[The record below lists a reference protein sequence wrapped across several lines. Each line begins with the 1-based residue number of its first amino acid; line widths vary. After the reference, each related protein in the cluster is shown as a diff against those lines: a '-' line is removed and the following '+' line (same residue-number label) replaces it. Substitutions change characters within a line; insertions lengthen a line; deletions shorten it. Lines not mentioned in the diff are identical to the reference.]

1 VIVLDASAALA
12 RVLPSQRTAASHAFF
27 NSDSLPHFIAP
38 TIFAWEVRHA
48 LLKAERGG
56 RASSDQAN
64 DGALALDGLAK
75 RISWDDTSQSFAR
88 LVALARAENLSL
100 FDAAYLDLAIAENAS
115 LASRDVG
122 LIEAA
127 KRRRVKVVDLR

>member
-1 VIVLDASAALA
+1 MIVLDASAALTQA
-12 RVLPSQRTAASHAFF
+12 LPTQATEAADSFF
-27 NSDSLPHFIAP
+27 KTLSGAIAP
-38 TIFAWEVRHA
+38 SILGWEARHA
-48 LLKAERGG
+48 LLKAERQ
-56 RASSDQAN
+56 RRISADQMHRGVSTV
-64 DGALALDGLAK
+64 DALARRQA
-75 RISWDDTSQSFAR
+75 WDDSAQSFAR

-100 FDAAYLDLAIAENAS
+100 FDAAYLDLAIVENAS